1 MQKLPTVSGE
11 RIIQTGDF
19 SYGLVR
25 HRVFTGMAG
34 GQATDEG
41 IKTNS
46 YYGGGGG
53 EPTEGSE
60 GRPDKPAA
68 RGVRALSRTGGEDAV
83 NAFVTLLL
91 KIWGVQ
97 NMTKKMAKQ
106 CDRSTLKDVLRRAV
120 GRRQPDP
127 VAGNCRCAQRVTATT
142 SLRRPRRRKPR
153 YQVSRRRRPSSA
165 RKRTRKGS
173 VPALLENSYTPKQK
187 QNVREGNDRI
197 IKKRII

>member
-1 MQKLPTVSGE
+1 MKGLK
-11 RIIQTGDF
+11 QT
-19 SYGLVR
+19 
-25 HRVFTGMAG
+25 HTTAG
-34 GQATDEG
+34 V
-41 IKTNS
+41 
-46 YYGGGGG
+46 GGK
-53 EPTEGSE
+53 PTEGSE

-68 RGVRALSRTGGEDAV
+68 RGVRALSRTGGVDAV

-97 NMTKKMAKQ
+97 NVTKKMSKQ

-120 GRRQPDP
+120 GRRHPDP
-127 VAGNCRCAQRVTATT
+127 VAGNCRCAQQVTATT

-173 VPALLENSYTPKQK
+173 VPASLENSYTPKRK

-197 IKKRII
+197 IKKG